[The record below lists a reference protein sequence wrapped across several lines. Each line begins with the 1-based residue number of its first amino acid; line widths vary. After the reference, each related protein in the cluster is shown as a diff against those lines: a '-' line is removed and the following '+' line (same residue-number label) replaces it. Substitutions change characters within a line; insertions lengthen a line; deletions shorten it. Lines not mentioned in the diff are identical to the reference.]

1 MEILLVPAAATVLI
15 WAGAFLRFAGLWGYC
30 IATLLAGTVVGYPFL
45 HAGAIT
51 VDRLL
56 LVACLGLHGLYRYWR
71 LGQPKPWGRS
81 DTLLVALIG
90 VLAVS
95 TLTHDW
101 KIESTAP
108 LSKLIFYFV
117 LPACMYWLARELELT
132 PQKVRWL
139 FWSFAALGFYLAVT
153 AIAEKFEIR
162 WAVFPKFINDPKN
175 LEFLGRGRGPLL
187 NPSGNGILLTL
198 GLSCALMFFPW
209 VGKFWKICVV
219 ASVPIYLLGIYC
231 TLTRCVWIGGVLAL
245 FGIILVSI
253 PAQFRL
259 PLLLVGTLS
268 GGAVVA
274 LNFEKF
280 TSFKRDKNVSS
291 ADMKESAQLRPIL
304 AVIAWKVFKDHP
316 VLGCGMGQYRQ
327 VAKYHL
333 TDRNIDMPLEKV
345 RPYVQHNIFLALLTE
360 AGLVGA
366 ALFTA
371 IMAIWTRW
379 AWKIWRCRD
388 LVLEYR
394 QLGLVF
400 LGFLAGYLANGMFQD
415 VLIIPMVNMYYF
427 FLGGCIR
434 NLACHP
440 QLEVSTRFAPIPA
453 RLSPSAAETFS
464 PTVAPG
470 GV

>member
-1 MEILLVPAAATVLI
+1 
-15 WAGAFLRFAGLWGYC
+15 
-30 IATLLAGTVVGYPFL
+30 
-45 HAGAIT
+45 
-51 VDRLL
+51 
-56 LVACLGLHGLYRYWR
+56 
-71 LGQPKPWGRS
+71 
-81 DTLLVALIG
+81 
-90 VLAVS
+90 
-95 TLTHDW
+95 
-101 KIESTAP
+101 
-108 LSKLIFYFV
+108 
-117 LPACMYWLARELELT
+117 
-132 PQKVRWL
+132 
-139 FWSFAALGFYLAVT
+139 
-153 AIAEKFEIR
+153 
-162 WAVFPKFINDPKN
+162 
-175 LEFLGRGRGPLL
+175 
-187 NPSGNGILLTL
+187 
-198 GLSCALMFFPW
+198 
-209 VGKFWKICVV
+209 
-219 ASVPIYLLGIYC
+219 
-231 TLTRCVWIGGVLAL
+231 
-245 FGIILVSI
+245 
-253 PAQFRL
+253 
-259 PLLLVGTLS
+259 
-268 GGAVVA
+268 
-274 LNFEKF
+274 
-280 TSFKRDKNVSS
+280 
-291 ADMKESAQLRPIL
+291 MKESAQLRPIL